1 MVASCH
7 HSRAACVAD
16 TLRDALHANEFT
28 AGVRAGIVA
37 AVVALALAL
46 VWRRVRPNSGPLPIA
61 GLAAVAAG
69 SYALHDRVGLSDRV
83 LVALALLAVAG
94 LVIDVA
100 RLPVSYALAAAIPG
114 AVVLDSA
121 AAPLD
126 ALWVRLLVIL
136 TTVIGGAALTSFD
149 RRWARHG
156 LALPLVAMWAFGAYV
171 TLPDTEL
178 ALALIG
184 AAAVVALVSWP
195 LRLAA
200 LGASGA
206 LPLAGLVAWIA
217 RFSGTGR
224 PSSIV
229 GAVAAAGVV
238 AIEPAARALRRS
250 GTGPIDVIV
259 DPARG
264 RWWTMPAV
272 APIQLALVFVAARV
286 AGLSHGVDRAVV
298 VVGAEAVCATAIALL
313 ITSKYIER
321 PQSATH
327 SEK

>member
-28 AGVRAGIVA
+28 AGVRAGVVA
-37 AVVALALAL
+37 AAVALALAL
-46 VWRRVRPNSGPLPIA
+46 VWRRLRPTAGPLPIA

-69 SYALHDRVGLSDRV
+69 SYALRDRVGLSDRV
-83 LVALALLAVAG
+83 LIALALLAVAG

-100 RLPVSYALAAAIPG
+100 QLPLPYALVAAVPG

-126 ALWVRLLVIL
+126 ASWVRLLVIV
-136 TTVIGGAALTSFD
+136 TTMIGGAALTSFD

-184 AAAVVALVSWP
+184 AAVVVAVVSWP
-195 LRLAA
+195 LRVAA
-200 LGASGA
+200 IGACGA

-238 AIEPAARALRRS
+238 VIEPATRALRRS
-250 GTGPIDVIV
+250 GTGPIDVIA

-264 RWWTMPAV
+264 RWWTVPVV
-272 APIQLALVFVAARV
+272 APVQLALVFVAARV

-298 VVGAEAVCATAIALL
+298 VVVAEALGATALALL

-321 PQSATH
+321 PPAATP
-327 SEK
+327 SDK